1 MSFEELWNPTAF
13 IPHHEA
19 AGLIDPLK
27 TKGERFLKEISEGV
41 LPFYARSR
49 KQ

>member
-19 AGLIDPLK
+19 AGLINPLK
-27 TKGERFLKEISEGV
+27 TRGEHFLKEISEGV
-41 LPFYARSR
+41 LPFHARSR